1 MERDLERQALGVQF
15 YMNNMDKTS
24 KNDIMVSIC
33 CTAYNHAPY
42 IRQCLDG
49 FVMQQTTFSFEILI
63 HDDASTDDTADI
75 IREYEKRYPHLI
87 KPIYQK
93 ENQYS
98 KGVKIMA
105 TYNFPRARGKYIAMC
120 EGDDYWT
127 DPLKLQKQVDLLEQN
142 PHVVMV
148 YTGFQTVDKNGRRV
162 EFDNFEYYK
171 KKSKSGD
178 VFRLLLQ
185 SNFIMTLTTCYRK
198 ECIVN
203 NPILENCPS
212 TYDYALFL
220 TVASMGDVAYL
231 SEKTACYRRVPTGM
245 VATQSSSIAK
255 WSDDVFYYF
264 ANLFLDGNTKS
275 FSKAEKRRIKT
286 EIIYHYLN
294 VRLKGGNGER
304 LKYFLEQRKLWG
316 YVLPASL
323 ICFSRIKWLKSE
335 RNKYR

>member
-1 MERDLERQALGVQF
+1 MEVYKKQEPL
-15 YMNNMDKTS
+15 
-24 KNDIMVSIC
+24 VSIC
-33 CTAYNHAPY
+33 SITYNHAPY

-49 FVMQQTTFSFEILI
+49 FLMQQTIFPIEII
-63 HDDASTDDTADI
+63 INDDCSTDGTTEI
-75 IREYEKRYPHLI
+75 VREYAEKYPDLI
-87 KPIYQK
+87 FPIFHE
-93 ENQYS
+93 ENQYQ
-98 KGVKIMA
+98 KGVRGMFQRFV
-105 TYNFPRARGKYIAMC
+105 FPKARGKYIALC
-120 EGDDYWT
+120 EGDDYWA

-142 PHVVMV
+142 PCVVMA

-304 LKYFLEQRKLWG
+304 LKYFLMRRKLWG
-316 YVLPASL
+316 YIVPASCV
-323 ICFSRIKWLKSE
+323 CFSRIKWLKSNG
-335 RNKYR
+335 NKYR